1 LIGCLKHRS
10 QTLILTGC
18 SLIGPLLNFCTIFN
32 FPGMDPPLST
42 GKFNQLLLICH
53 LLFINNKWIVVYVN
67 ACFYNM
73 SWYVYILH
81 SIIYTYISII
91 PLGNERRKKYAK
103 SKKR

>member
-1 LIGCLKHRS
+1 
-10 QTLILTGC
+10 
-18 SLIGPLLNFCTIFN
+18 
-32 FPGMDPPLST
+32 MDPPLST